1 VYFRYLGRELR
12 RRARSAA
19 VVAIGLALAVGLVI
33 TVTAAASGVNAAQ
46 GQVLSSLYGV
56 GTDLT
61 VTKVPTAGSGGSFS
75 FNANPASR
83 AQAGQAFSQDHLSS
97 SPGLEVMADSDVTS
111 ISALKGVEGATGA
124 LVLNSIHVSGSF
136 GSFFGGGSS
145 SSPSATATPTPT
157 PAATSTPTAAAT
169 PTASATPGAFGITSF
184 SVDGIDPAYPGV
196 GLLSGANITAGAAAV
211 QQWFGEAQQ
220 GTDGGEIAL
229 VSSSYATQNSVKAG
243 STITVAGTSFTVVG
257 LVTVSETDG
266 ADVYIPLSQ
275 AQTLADDASDVNTI
289 YVTATDSSAISTVQ
303 SEIQKLMP
311 SATVTTASDLASN
324 VSGSLST
331 ASTLANT
338 LGTWLSALVLL
349 AAFVLAVLLT
359 IASVSRRV
367 REFGTL
373 KAIGWRS
380 RRIVGQVIGEAAVL
394 GVIGGVVGI
403 GLGVLGAFLVT
414 HLVPPLSATVG
425 ATGLGGSSTTTTTG
439 GGFGGG
445 GGFFGGRTPG
455 AFASA
460 NPGFARTF
468 TDRTHSVPVH
478 LTAPLSLEVLVV
490 AVGLA
495 IVGGVLAGVLGGW
508 RAARLQPAEAL
519 RRVE

>member
-1 VYFRYLGRELR
+1 
-12 RRARSAA
+12 
-19 VVAIGLALAVGLVI
+19 
-33 TVTAAASGVNAAQ
+33 
-46 GQVLSSLYGV
+46 
-56 GTDLT
+56 
-61 VTKVPTAGSGGSFS
+61 
-75 FNANPASR
+75 
-83 AQAGQAFSQDHLSS
+83 
-97 SPGLEVMADSDVTS
+97 
-111 ISALKGVEGATGA
+111 
-124 LVLNSIHVSGSF
+124 
-136 GSFFGGGSS
+136 
-145 SSPSATATPTPT
+145 PSATA
-157 PAATSTPTAAAT
+157 S
-169 PTASATPGAFGITSF
+169 PTASATPGAFGITSI

-196 GLLSGANITAGAAAV
+196 GLLSGGNITSGAAAV
-211 QQWFGEAQQ
+211 QQWFDEAQQ

-229 VSSSYATQNSVKAG
+229 VSSSYASQNSLKAG
-243 STITVAGTSFTVVG
+243 STVTIAGTGFTVVG
-257 LVTVSETDG
+257 LVTVTETDG
-266 ADVYIPLSQ
+266 ADVYIPLSE
-275 AQTLADDASDVNTI
+275 AQSLSTDTGDVNTI
-289 YVTATDSSAISTVQ
+289 YVTATDSAAISTVQ
-303 SEIQKLMP
+303 SEIEKLIP

-338 LGTWLSALVLL
+338 LGTWLSVLVLL

-359 IASVSRRV
+359 VASVTRRV

-380 RRIVGQVIGEAAVL
+380 RRIVGQVMGEAAVQ
-394 GVIGGVVGI
+394 GVIGGALGI

-414 HLVPPLSATVG
+414 HLVPPLNAVVG
-425 ATGLGGSSTTTTTG
+425 ATGLGGASTPTGGFGG

-468 TDRTHSVPVH
+468 TNRTHTVPVH
-478 LTAPLSLEVLVV
+478 LTAPLSLEVLLV

-495 IVGGVLAGVLGGW
+495 IVGGVVAGVLGGW

>member
-61 VTKVPTAGSGGSFS
+61 VTKVPTAGSGGSFN
-75 FNANPASR
+75 FNANPSSR
-83 AQAGQAFSQDHLSS
+83 AEAGQAFSQDHLSS
-97 SPGLEVMADSDVTS
+97 SPGLEVMADSSVTS

-136 GSFFGGGSS
+136 GNFGGGSS
-145 SSPSATATPTPT
+145 SSPSATPTPTPT
-157 PAATSTPTAAAT
+157 PTPTAT
-169 PTASATPGAFGITSF
+169 PTASASPGAFGITSF

-196 GLLSGANITAGAAAV
+196 GLLSGANITAGASAV
-211 QQWFGEAQQ
+211 QQWFDEAQQ

-229 VSSSYATQNSVKAG
+229 VSSSYAKQNSIKAG
-243 STITVAGTSFTVVG
+243 STITVSSTSFAVVG

-266 ADVYIPLSQ
+266 ADIYIPLSQ
-275 AQTLADDASDVNTI
+275 AQSLSDDAGDVNTI

-303 SEIQKLMP
+303 SEIEKLLP

-359 IASVSRRV
+359 IASVTRRV

-380 RRIVGQVIGEAAVL
+380 RRIVGQVMGEAAVQ
-394 GVIGGVVGI
+394 GVIGGALGI

-425 ATGLGGSSTTTTTG
+425 ATGLGGASTTTGGGFGG

-478 LTAPLSLEVLVV
+478 LTAPLSLEVLLV